1 MDTCQ
6 KILTFF
12 VEEKKISGITPDTD
26 LFAGGYVN
34 SLFALEMVLFLEKTF
49 SIKIPR
55 KEMRRENFTTV
66 QRMADLVE
74 RVQG

>member
-12 VEEKKISGITPDTD
+12 IEEKKISGITPDTD

-49 SIKIPR
+49 NIKNPR

>member
-12 VEEKKISGITPDTD
+12 IEEKKISGITPDTD

-74 RVQG
+74 RVQE

>member
-1 MDTCQ
+1 MDTSQ

-12 VEEKKISGITPDTD
+12 IEEKKISGITPDTD

>member
-12 VEEKKISGITPDTD
+12 IEEKKNSGITPDTD

>member
-1 MDTCQ
+1 METCQ

-12 VEEKKISGITPDTD
+12 IEEKKISGITPDTD

>member
-12 VEEKKISGITPDTD
+12 IEEKKISGITPDTD

>member
-12 VEEKKISGITPDTD
+12 IEEKKISGITPDTD

-49 SIKIPR
+49 NIKIPR

>member
-12 VEEKKISGITPDTD
+12 IEEKKISGITPDTD

-74 RVQG
+74 RVQ

>member
-12 VEEKKISGITPDTD
+12 IEEKKISGITPDTD

-34 SLFALEMVLFLEKTF
+34 SLFALELVLFLEKTF

>member
-12 VEEKKISGITPDTD
+12 IEEKKISGITPDTD
-26 LFAGGYVN
+26 LFASGYVN

>member
-12 VEEKKISGITPDTD
+12 IEEKKIFGITPDTD